1 MAVLVLRF
9 SGPMQA
15 WGDSSRFTR
24 RLTRHEPTK
33 SGVVGLLAA
42 AQGRYR
48 EESVEDLAQLEL
60 AVRIDQP
67 GKIIRDFQTERSEKR
82 GVLPLSHRFYLSD
95 AKFLVGL
102 AGPVAILRD
111 LRDALLSPRWPL
123 FLGRRSCP
131 PDQPVFMSL
140 REDAADV
147 REVLAGQPWCASDRY
162 KARHKGDELELVC
175 DGRDGELC
183 ESQADYPLS
192 FSLTGRRYACRP
204 VVRLRVAN
212 PDGLDAKSTDT
223 RRGDLPDHDPMS
235 VL

>member
-15 WGDSSRFTR
+15 WGDSSRFSR

-42 AQGRYR
+42 ALGRSR
-48 EESVEDLAQLEL
+48 EESVDDLAQLEL

-67 GKIIRDFQTERSEKR
+67 GKIIRDFQTERLEDGKA
-82 GVLPLSHRFYLSD
+82 LPLSHRFYLSD
-95 AKFLVGL
+95 AKFLVALG
-102 AGPVAILRD
+102 GPLEF
-111 LRDALLSPRWPL
+111 LLELKDALLAPRWPL

-131 PDQPVFMSL
+131 PDAPVFVRL
-140 REDAADV
+140 LEEDADV
-147 REVLAGQPWCASDRY
+147 RDILAGEPWCVSERN
-162 KARHKGDELELVC
+162 RRRREGEELEMVC
-175 DGRDGELC
+175 DARDGEAC

-204 VVRLRVAN
+204 VVRFRVPN
-212 PDGLDAKSTDT
+212 PDGSPETDEHAGAAT
-223 RRGDLPDHDPMS
+223 VPDHDPMAM
-235 VL
+235 L